1 MIYATLSGVGIH
13 TGQSCT
19 VTLESSS
26 PGSGIVFETANGP
39 IPARAEFVIE
49 TLRCTVLGS
58 GRARL
63 STVEHLLSACA
74 GQGIRDLKVTVDGP
88 ELPILDGSAAGWA
101 EVLPQ
106 NPLYLR
112 EISQPLIAV
121 GKGGAFIACYPA
133 EKLTLTCAIAFD
145 HALVGTQIARWEP
158 PPAPTSGGAYL
169 EEIAPARTF
178 GFIEEV
184 QKLLE
189 AGLAKGG
196 SLDNAVIVHQDRY
209 EPPLRFD
216 NELARHKLLDLLG
229 DLWLASFLPKA
240 DIIAMKPSHGLNTR
254 LASLL
259 SKFVED

>member
-1 MIYATLSGVGIH
+1 MIYATRTGVGIH
-13 TGQSCT
+13 TGQPCT
-19 VTLESSS
+19 ATLEALP
-26 PGSGIVFETANGP
+26 PGSGIVFDTPQGRIQAQ
-39 IPARAEFVIE
+39 AENVTE

-58 GRARL
+58 GEARL

-74 GQGIRDLKVTVDGP
+74 GYGIRDLKVTVDGP

-101 EVLPQ
+101 QVLPQ
-106 NPLYLR
+106 SPLYLR
-112 EISQPLIAV
+112 EIPEPLIV
-121 GKGGAFIACYPA
+121 TGKGGAFIACYPA
-133 EKLTLTCAIAFD
+133 ETLTVTCAIAFE
-145 HALVGTQIARWEP
+145 HPLVGTQVARWE
-158 PPAPTSGGAYL
+158 GDAYL

-184 QKLLE
+184 QKLLD

-209 EPPLRFD
+209 EPSLRFD

-229 DLWLASFLPKA
+229 DIWLAGFLPKA
-240 DIIAMKPSHGLNTR
+240 DIIAMKPSHGLNCR

-259 SKFVED
+259 SRIDFE